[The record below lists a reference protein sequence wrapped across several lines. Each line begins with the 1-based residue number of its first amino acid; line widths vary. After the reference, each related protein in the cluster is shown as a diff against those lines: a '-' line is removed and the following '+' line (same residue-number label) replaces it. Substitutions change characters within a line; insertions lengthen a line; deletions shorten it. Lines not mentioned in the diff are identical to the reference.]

1 MKLQVLEVLSK
12 IYGIKTS
19 IESSSH
25 CGGGSINEAQI
36 LRLSNQEKVF
46 LKSNPFPPPDFFKK
60 EAQGLEILS
69 SASEGPR
76 IPKVLGLDPGKNPK
90 FILLEFLEETQ
101 TNYFPSLGKK
111 LAALHKVSDKF
122 FGLDH
127 DNFIGKT
134 PQINTQ
140 ESSGIIFFRDHRI
153 GFQQSLARK
162 NKLLPTDLDHKID
175 KIKKKLD
182 DWLCLENEKP
192 ALLHGDLWSGNY
204 FGGPKGEPC
213 LFDPAVHFGYREAD
227 LAMMELFGS
236 LPKSFFNSYVEAFPL
251 NPEYNERRDLFN
263 LYHLLNHLNLF
274 GSSYLSSIKRII
286 NFYSS

>member
-1 MKLQVLEVLSK
+1 MKSQVLDVLSK
-12 IYGIKTS
+12 IYGTKTS
-19 IESSSH
+19 IENSTH
-25 CGGGSINEAQI
+25 CSGGSINEAQI
-36 LRLSNQEKVF
+36 LQLSNQEKVF
-46 LKSNPFPPPDFFKK
+46 IKNHPSPPLGFFNK
-60 EAQGLEILS
+60 EAQGLEILR
-69 SASEGPR
+69 SAAAGPK
-76 IPKVLGLDPGKNPK
+76 IPRVLGLGPEKNPK

-111 LAALHKVSDKF
+111 LAALHKVSNEF

-140 ESSGIIFFRDHRI
+140 ESNGIIFFRDHRI
-153 GFQQSLARK
+153 GFQQDLARK
-162 NKLLPTDLDHKID
+162 NGLLPIDLDHKID
-175 KIKKKLD
+175 RIKKKLD

-204 FGGPKGEPC
+204 FGGPNGEPC
-213 LFDPAVHFGYREAD
+213 LFDPAVYFGFREAD

-236 LPKSFFNSYVEAFPL
+236 PPKSFFDSYVEVFPL
-251 NPEYNERRDLFN
+251 NPGYGERRDLFN

-274 GSSYLSSIKRII
+274 GSSYLSSVKKTAD
-286 NFYSS
+286 FYST